1 MPAPKNPIFRGI
13 TPEEYRQMEEL
24 GAIRQADY
32 PRDALIFHTG
42 DVTAECA
49 ILLRGSVHIEN
60 LDLWGNRMILHNI
73 APGQAFAESYA
84 FSGTPMMVDVVSVEQ
99 SKVLFV
105 HLSILLDPGQQT
117 RSWYPKVLYNMLAL
131 STQKNLAWSNRMF
144 CISSRHI
151 RTRVM
156 TYLSSEAVRRGTM
169 ELTLPFDR
177 QQLADYLNV
186 ERSALSK
193 ELGRM
198 RQEGILTFRKNQFRL
213 LNVDRSLLHDMDP

>member
-1 MPAPKNPIFRGI
+1 MMVLKNPIFQGVG
-13 TPEEYRQMEEL
+13 PDEYAQMEAL
-24 GAIRQADY
+24 GAIRQVDY
-32 PRDALIFHTG
+32 PKESPIFHTG
-42 DVTAECA
+42 DMTAEFGV
-49 ILLRGSVHIEN
+49 LLSGCVHIEN

-84 FSGTPMMVDVVSVEQ
+84 FSGTPMMVDVVAVAQ

-105 HLSILLDPGQQT
+105 HLGLLLDSGQRTQ
-117 RSWYPKVLYNMLAL
+117 SWYPKVLYNMLDL
-131 STQKNLAWSNRMF
+131 STRKNLAWSNRMF

-198 RQEGILTFRKNQFRL
+198 QQEGILTFRKNQFQL
-213 LNVDRSLLHDMDP
+213 LNVDQSLLHGLPH